1 LHWHGHCACVPYHAP
16 HQLGGVELDKWQRRH
31 PRTLTLLLPSTIH
44 LRNDAYSDGD
54 GDRLLDGDWSKLIR
68 GLSIRK
74 ERNRRRRNSQTF
86 HRLPALPPHTWY
98 LPIPGAP
105 SLLST
110 CVLIFVGNWAYYNI
124 KERHRQSG
132 AEYQKPHSTLRGR
145 RRTNVDGGMTN
156 RAPSNTFWH
165 DSTNQKEP

>member
-86 HRLPALPPHTWY
+86 HRLPALPPHMVLAHTRCSFFTLHLCLNICGQLGILQHQGATPSVWCRVPKASLHIARTSKNERRWGDDKPSSIKY
-98 LPIPGAP
+98 LLA
-105 SLLST
+105 
-110 CVLIFVGNWAYYNI
+110 
-124 KERHRQSG
+124 
-132 AEYQKPHSTLRGR
+132 
-145 RRTNVDGGMTN
+145 
-156 RAPSNTFWH
+156 
-165 DSTNQKEP
+165 